1 LAFES
6 GIFGHER
13 KEEFL
18 KNNIFGSRE
27 RNFLKV
33 EKGSFDRI
41 VRKGSKIESGTF
53 WQ

>member
-1 LAFES
+1 LAVES

-18 KNNIFGSRE
+18 KNSIFGSRE

-33 EKGSFDRI
+33 ERGIFDSI
-41 VRKGSKIESGTF
+41 VRKGSKIENGTF